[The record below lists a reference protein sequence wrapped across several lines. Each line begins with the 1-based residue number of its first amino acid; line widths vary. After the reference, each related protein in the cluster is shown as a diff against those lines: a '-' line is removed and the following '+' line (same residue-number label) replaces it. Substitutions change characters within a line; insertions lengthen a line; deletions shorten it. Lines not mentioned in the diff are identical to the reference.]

1 MYVKKVEINFDV
13 NYKINCIYV
22 FYKKKLICY
31 MYYINLFFKIYLI
44 I

>member
-1 MYVKKVEINFDV
+1 MYVKKVEINFNV

-22 FYKKKLICY
+22 FKKKKLICY
-31 MYYINLFFKIYLI
+31 MYLFFKIYLI